1 MSPAIVCGIVSGD
14 APVSY
19 WLIFSPSQ
27 VAFPEVFA
35 KVYSLHSEVATN
47 TLAASNWLNKNIMY
61 RLDGFIV
68 FDRSSSTRLWLP
80 GIRVNGAVREDF
92 TAHQSPDNGANAL

>member
-1 MSPAIVCGIVSGD
+1 MSPAIVSRIVTED

-19 WLIFSPSQ
+19 WPILSPSQ
-27 VAFPEVFA
+27 FAVFA
-35 KVYSLHSEVATN
+35 KVNSPHSEVANNALT
-47 TLAASNWLNKNIMY
+47 ASNWLNKNIMY

-68 FDRSSSTRLWLP
+68 FDRPSSTRLWLP

-92 TAHQSPDNGANAL
+92 TTHKSPDNGANAL